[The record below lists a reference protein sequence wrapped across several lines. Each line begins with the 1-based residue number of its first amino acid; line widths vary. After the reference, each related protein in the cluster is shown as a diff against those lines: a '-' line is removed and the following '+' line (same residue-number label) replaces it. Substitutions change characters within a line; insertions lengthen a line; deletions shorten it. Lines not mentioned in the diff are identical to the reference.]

1 MVNMNRKNIVEPML
15 HVLVV
20 VILFGFPYTFTGSQ
34 DSVDWKMLVNRS
46 IVPIAMCVVF
56 YADYFL
62 LVPKLLFR
70 GKTLLCLN
78 INVLL
83 VLVVGLSMRLWQWFV
98 FPGDQMPGPPPGPG
112 MMPVEGLRPDMEI
125 SFFIRDVTL
134 LALVAGLAVAICYGK
149 RWLQAENMLKEAERL
164 RIEAERGRME
174 AELMNMRNQLN
185 PHFLLNTLNCIY
197 SLIGFDKDKARTA
210 VSDLSRL
217 LRYVLY
223 EVRQDMVPLR
233 KEVDFILDYIALMK
247 MRFGANVNVETR
259 MDISEDSRTEIA
271 PLLFISLIENA
282 FKHGVNPSEDSVV
295 KISITEDDTSICC
308 KTVNS
313 YNPDKHSDSVSG
325 IGLEQLA
332 KRLDILYKGRYE
344 WIYGPDEEKQFYRS
358 VLTIFK
364 HGVMSNPSGG
374 SGAPGILSSPAG
386 QM

>member
-1 MVNMNRKNIVEPML
+1 MNRNNILEPLL
-15 HVLVV
+15 HILVL
-20 VILFGFPYTFTGSQ
+20 VILFGFPYTFVNSL
-34 DSVDWKMLVNRS
+34 DSVNWKMVANRVA
-46 IVPIAMCVVF
+46 VPVALCIVF

-185 PHFLLNTLNCIY
+185 PHFLLNTLNNIY
-197 SLIGFDKDKARTA
+197 ALIAFDPDKAQSA
-210 VSDLSRL
+210 VSELSRL

-223 EVRQDMVPLR
+223 DNQQEKVPLGS
-233 KEVDFILDYIALMK
+233 EVAFIKNYMALMK
-247 MRFGANVNVETR
+247 IRLTPDVLVETR
-259 MDISEDSRTEIA
+259 VDIPEDSRTEIA
-271 PLLFISLIENA
+271 PMLFISLIENA
-282 FKHGVNPSEDSVV
+282 FKHGISSSGKSFIRVFLSEGPEEIRCD
-295 KISITEDDTSICC
+295 ISNSFHPKTS
-308 KTVNS
+308 S
-313 YNPDKHSDSVSG
+313 DKSGSG
-325 IGLEQLA
+325 IGLDSLSR
-332 KRLDILYKGRYE
+332 RLELLYPGRYE
-344 WIYGPDEEKQFYRS
+344 WTFGPDAEGKEYRS
-358 VLTIFK
+358 LLVIRK
-364 HGVMSNPSGG
+364 RDHR
-374 SGAPGILSSPAG
+374 I
-386 QM
+386 